1 MWIIYKE
8 NRLKIRRKRTVCK
21 LAPFFLFLLMGLQ
34 VHAFLHS
41 DIATKK
47 SQQTIQKMFGT
58 SVDLVAFESNP
69 NYYSIY
75 QKDSLI
81 AYYCVEQA
89 PSKHDVF
96 EFMVVYDPLLHIQ
109 KVQVLIYREDY
120 GYEIKSRRWLQQFT
134 KRKVDS
140 VQAISGATIS
150 VNSLKNA
157 VDRLNEKMASQ
168 LL

>member
-1 MWIIYKE
+1 MLVIQSII
-8 NRLKIRRKRTVCK
+8 RIRRKRKGISFK
-21 LAPFFLFLLMGLQ
+21 LIPFLLFFLIGLQ
-34 VHAFLHS
+34 AHAFLHS
-41 DIATKK
+41 DIAAKK
-47 SQQTIQKMFGT
+47 SKQTIQKMFG
-58 SVDLVAFESNP
+58 SEVDLVAFESNP

-75 QKDSLI
+75 QQDSLI
-81 AYYCVEQA
+81 AYYCIEQA

-120 GYEIKSRRWLQQFT
+120 GYEIKSKRWLQQFT

>member
-1 MWIIYKE
+1 MLFCLQILPLR
-8 NRLKIRRKRTVCK
+8 NRNRPFRKCLERR
-21 LAPFFLFLLMGLQ
+21 LISLL
-34 VHAFLHS
+34 
-41 DIATKK
+41 
-47 SQQTIQKMFGT
+47 
-58 SVDLVAFESNP
+58 FESNP

-75 QKDSLI
+75 QQDSLI
-81 AYYCVEQA
+81 AYYCIEQA

-120 GYEIKSRRWLQQFT
+120 GYEIKSKRWLQQFA

-150 VNSLKNA
+150 VNSLKKA

>member
-1 MWIIYKE
+1 MI
-8 NRLKIRRKRTVCK
+8 RMRRKRRGVSFK
-21 LAPFFLFLLMGLQ
+21 LIPFLLFFLVGLQ
-34 VHAFLHS
+34 TYAFLPS
-41 DIATKK
+41 DVAAKK
-47 SQQTIQKMFGT
+47 SKHTIQKMFG
-58 SVDLVAFESNP
+58 SEVDLVAFESNP

-75 QKDSLI
+75 QQDSLI
-81 AYYCVEQA
+81 AYYCIEQA

>member
-1 MWIIYKE
+1 MLVIQSMI
-8 NRLKIRRKRTVCK
+8 RIRRKIKGVRFK
-21 LAPFFLFLLMGLQ
+21 LIPFLLFFMIGLQ
-34 VHAFLHS
+34 AHAFFPS

-47 SQQTIQKMFGT
+47 SHQAIQKMFGT
-58 SVDLVAFESNP
+58 SVELVAFESNP

-81 AYYCVEQA
+81 AYYCIEQA

-150 VNSLKNA
+150 VNALKNA

>member
-1 MWIIYKE
+1 
-8 NRLKIRRKRTVCK
+8 
-21 LAPFFLFLLMGLQ
+21 
-34 VHAFLHS
+34 
-41 DIATKK
+41 
-47 SQQTIQKMFGT
+47 
-58 SVDLVAFESNP
+58 
-69 NYYSIY
+69 
-75 QKDSLI
+75 
-81 AYYCVEQA
+81 
-89 PSKHDVF
+89 
-96 EFMVVYDPLLHIQ
+96 MVVYDPLLHIQ

>member
-1 MWIIYKE
+1 MI
-8 NRLKIRRKRTVCK
+8 RMRRKRRGVSFK
-21 LAPFFLFLLMGLQ
+21 LIPFLLFFLVGLQ
-34 VHAFLHS
+34 TYAFLPS
-41 DIATKK
+41 DVADKK
-47 SQQTIQKMFGT
+47 SKHTIQKMFG
-58 SVDLVAFESNP
+58 SEVDLVAFESNP

-75 QKDSLI
+75 QQDSLI
-81 AYYCVEQA
+81 AYYCIEQA